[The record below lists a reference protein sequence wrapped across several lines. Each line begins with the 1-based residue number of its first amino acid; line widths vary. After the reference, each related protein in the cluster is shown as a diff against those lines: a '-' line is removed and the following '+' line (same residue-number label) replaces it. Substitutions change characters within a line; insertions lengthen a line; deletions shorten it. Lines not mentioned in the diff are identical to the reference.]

1 MRNILKILMAAA
13 ILTLPMMM
21 NAQTVRSITFAVD
34 EDLQPV
40 EDRYKLTFSGQDV
53 AISILAEDHLP
64 KEKLVTSSFSDLKN
78 LKAWD
83 KDNFYQCVVYA
94 YACHKSLALSPDMI
108 WLLISQGFARYVNAH
123 AEELRPKLVDHTG
136 KMDLVVESEEALF
149 SENADWPKLI
159 NGFASQIDRYTK
171 GDIAKTITA
180 DFTTTGPVERVASQI
195 TLMESVKSYFEYI
208 AMRLSCGI
216 PSITIQGTPNDWEA
230 VLSKTKQLEK
240 YGLSNWTRN
249 LEPILQEFIRASEG
263 KPNQQF
269 WKCMVKQQA
278 TNKLKGGG
286 CSMEKPTQLDGWFL
300 KLFPDENGQTLD
312 SIAHT
317 QNMPSE
323 MVGVSFKYRI
333 VDPTQG
339 SVVSEIPMELRAG
352 FIGAEEDTLTNTLT
366 PKIGWLVNVAQ
377 EDDNMLNDL
386 KKNDDGFLGLWL
398 RVKEVPEIL
407 GRMEHIKSLHLYFT
421 DDVVIPEWFY
431 RIPIDNLFINGKMSE
446 SVKADILKRLP
457 NAKEITNKG
466 EGNTVTIVS
475 E

>member
-1 MRNILKILMAAA
+1 MKNTPRLLMAVA
-13 ILTLPMMM
+13 ILALPMMM

-34 EDLQPV
+34 EGLRPV
-40 EDRYKLTFSGQDV
+40 EDRYKYTFNGQKV
-53 AISILAEDHLP
+53 ATSILAEDNLP

-136 KMDLVVESEEALF
+136 KMDLVVQF
-149 SENADWPKLI
+149 KTKKDDWPKLI
-159 NGFASQIDRYTK
+159 EGFASQIDQHTK

-180 DFTTTGPVERVASQI
+180 NFTTTGPVERVASQI
-195 TLMESVKSYFEYI
+195 TLMGSAKKYFNYI

-240 YGLSNWTRN
+240 YGLGEWTKS

-269 WKCMVKQQA
+269 WKCMVKHQP
-278 TNKLKGGG
+278 TSKLKGGG
-286 CSMEKPTQLDGWFL
+286 CSMEKPTELDGWFL
-300 KLFPDENGQTLD
+300 KLFPDENGQTLS

-317 QNMPSE
+317 HNMPSE
-323 MVGVSFKYRI
+323 MVVVGFKYRI
-333 VDPTQG
+333 VDHHTKD
-339 SVVSEIPMELRAG
+339 VLSENSMELRAG
-352 FIGAEEDTLTNTLT
+352 FIGAEEDSKTNTLT
-366 PKIGWLVNVAQ
+366 PKIGWLVNEALS
-377 EDDNMLNDL
+377 E
-386 KKNDDGFLGLWL
+386 
-398 RVKEVPEIL
+398 EEI
-407 GRMEHIKSLHLYFT
+407 
-421 DDVVIPEWFY
+421 
-431 RIPIDNLFINGKMSE
+431 
-446 SVKADILKRLP
+446 
-457 NAKEITNKG
+457 KEIKEKEKQNWIPMPDDWNPTPEN
-466 EGNTVTIVS
+466 
-475 E
+475 

>member
-1 MRNILKILMAAA
+1 MKNTLKMLMAVA
-13 ILTLPMMM
+13 ILTLPVMM

-34 EDLQPV
+34 EDLPPI

-136 KMDLVVESEEALF
+136 KMDLVVQF
-149 SENADWPKLI
+149 KTKKDDWPKLI
-159 NGFASQIDRYTK
+159 EGFASQIDQHTK
-171 GDIAKTITA
+171 GEIAKTITA
-180 DFTTTGPVERVASQI
+180 NFTTTGPVERVASQI
-195 TLMESVKSYFEYI
+195 TLMESAKKYFNYI

-240 YGLSNWTRN
+240 YGLGEWTKS

-286 CSMEKPTQLDGWFL
+286 CSMEKPTELDGWFL
-300 KLFPDENGQTLD
+300 KLFPDENGQTLN

-317 QNMPSE
+317 YNMPSE
-323 MVGVSFKYRI
+323 MVVVGFKYRI
-333 VDPTQG
+333 VDHHTKD
-339 SVVSEIPMELRAG
+339 VLSENSMELRAG
-352 FIGAEEDTLTNTLT
+352 FIGAEEDSKTNTLT
-366 PKIGWLVNVAQ
+366 PKIGWLVNEALS
-377 EDDNMLNDL
+377 E
-386 KKNDDGFLGLWL
+386 
-398 RVKEVPEIL
+398 EEI
-407 GRMEHIKSLHLYFT
+407 
-421 DDVVIPEWFY
+421 
-431 RIPIDNLFINGKMSE
+431 
-446 SVKADILKRLP
+446 
-457 NAKEITNKG
+457 KEIKEKEKQNWIPMPDDWNPTPEN
-466 EGNTVTIVS
+466 
-475 E
+475 

>member
-1 MRNILKILMAAA
+1 M
-13 ILTLPMMM
+13 
-21 NAQTVRSITFAVD
+21 
-34 EDLQPV
+34 
-40 EDRYKLTFSGQDV
+40 
-53 AISILAEDHLP
+53 
-64 KEKLVTSSFSDLKN
+64 
-78 LKAWD
+78 
-83 KDNFYQCVVYA
+83 
-94 YACHKSLALSPDMI
+94 
-108 WLLISQGFARYVNAH
+108 NAH

-136 KMDLVVESEEALF
+136 KMDLVVQF
-149 SENADWPKLI
+149 KTKKDDWPKLI
-159 NGFASQIDRYTK
+159 EGFASQIDQHTK
-171 GDIAKTITA
+171 GEIAKTITA
-180 DFTTTGPVERVASQI
+180 NFTTTGPVERVASQI
-195 TLMESVKSYFEYI
+195 TLMESAKKYFNYI

-230 VLSKTKQLEK
+230 VLSKTKKLEE
-240 YGLSNWTRN
+240 YGLGEWTKS

-263 KPNQQF
+263 RPNQQF
-269 WKCMVKQQA
+269 WKCMVKQQPLD
-278 TNKLKGGG
+278 KLKGGA
-286 CSMEKPTQLDGWFL
+286 CSMDKPTQLDGWFL

-377 EDDNMLNDL
+377 EDDKVLNGL

>member
-1 MRNILKILMAAA
+1 MKNTPRLLMAAV
-13 ILTLPMMM
+13 ILSLPMMM

-34 EDLQPV
+34 EGLRPV
-40 EDRYKLTFSGQDV
+40 EDRYKYTFSGQEV
-53 AISILAEDHLP
+53 ATSILAEDNLP

-123 AEELRPKLVDHTG
+123 AEELRPQLVDHTG
-136 KMDLVVESEEALF
+136 KMDLVVQF
-149 SENADWPKLI
+149 KTKKDDWPKLI
-159 NGFASQIDRYTK
+159 EGFASQIDQHTK

-180 DFTTTGPVERVASQI
+180 NFTTTGPVERVASQI
-195 TLMESVKSYFEYI
+195 TLMGSAKKYFNYI

-216 PSITIQGTPNDWEA
+216 PSITIQGTPNDWES

-240 YGLSNWTRN
+240 YGLGEWTKS

-286 CSMEKPTQLDGWFL
+286 CSMEKPTELDGWFL
-300 KLFPDENGQTLD
+300 KLFPDENGQTLN

-317 QNMPSE
+317 HNMPSE
-323 MVGVSFKYRI
+323 MVVVGFKYRI
-333 VDPTQG
+333 VDHHTKD
-339 SVVSEIPMELRAG
+339 VLSENSMELRAG
-352 FIGAEEDTLTNTLT
+352 FIGAEEDSKTNTLT
-366 PKIGWLVNVAQ
+366 PKIGWLVNEALS
-377 EDDNMLNDL
+377 EEEIKEIKEKEKRNWIPMPDDWN
-386 KKNDDGFLGLWL
+386 
-398 RVKEVPEIL
+398 P
-407 GRMEHIKSLHLYFT
+407 
-421 DDVVIPEWFY
+421 IPE
-431 RIPIDNLFINGKMSE
+431 N
-446 SVKADILKRLP
+446 
-457 NAKEITNKG
+457 
-466 EGNTVTIVS
+466 
-475 E
+475 

>member
-1 MRNILKILMAAA
+1 MRNTLKILMAAA

-83 KDNFYQCVVYA
+83 KDNLFQCVVYA

-171 GDIAKTITA
+171 GDIAKTVTA

-300 KLFPDENGQTLD
+300 KLIPDENGQTLD

>member
-1 MRNILKILMAAA
+1 MKNTPRLLMAAA
-13 ILTLPMMM
+13 ILALPMMM

-34 EDLQPV
+34 EGLRPV
-40 EDRYKLTFSGQDV
+40 EDRYKYTFNGQEV
-53 AISILAEDHLP
+53 ATSILAEDNLP

-123 AEELRPKLVDHTG
+123 AEELRPQLVDHTG
-136 KMDLVVESEEALF
+136 KMDLVVQF
-149 SENADWPKLI
+149 KTKKDDWPKLI
-159 NGFASQIDRYTK
+159 EGFASQIDQHTK

-180 DFTTTGPVERVASQI
+180 NFTTTGPVERVASQI
-195 TLMESVKSYFEYI
+195 TLMGSAKKYFNYI

-216 PSITIQGTPNDWEA
+216 PSITIQGTPNDWES

-240 YGLSNWTRN
+240 YGLGEWTKN

-286 CSMEKPTQLDGWFL
+286 CSMEKPTELDGWFL
-300 KLFPDENGQTLD
+300 KLFPDENGQTLN

-317 QNMPSE
+317 HNMPSE
-323 MVGVSFKYRI
+323 MVVVGFKYRI
-333 VDPTQG
+333 VDHHTKD
-339 SVVSEIPMELRAG
+339 VLSENSMELRAG
-352 FIGAEEDTLTNTLT
+352 FIGAEEDSKTNTLT
-366 PKIGWLVNVAQ
+366 PKIGWLVNDALS
-377 EDDNMLNDL
+377 EEE
-386 KKNDDGFLGLWL
+386 
-398 RVKEVPEIL
+398 VKE
-407 GRMEHIKSLHLYFT
+407 IKEKEKRNWIPMP
-421 DDVVIPEWFY
+421 DDWNPIPE
-431 RIPIDNLFINGKMSE
+431 N
-446 SVKADILKRLP
+446 
-457 NAKEITNKG
+457 
-466 EGNTVTIVS
+466 
-475 E
+475 

>member
-1 MRNILKILMAAA
+1 MKNTPRLLMAVA
-13 ILTLPMMM
+13 ILSLPMMM

-34 EDLQPV
+34 EGLRPV
-40 EDRYKLTFSGQDV
+40 EDRYKYTFSGQEV
-53 AISILAEDHLP
+53 ATSILAEDNLP

-123 AEELRPKLVDHTG
+123 AEELRPQLVDHTG
-136 KMDLVVESEEALF
+136 KMDLVVQF
-149 SENADWPKLI
+149 KTKKDDWPKLI
-159 NGFASQIDRYTK
+159 EGFASQIDQHTK

-180 DFTTTGPVERVASQI
+180 NFTTTGPVERVASQI
-195 TLMESVKSYFEYI
+195 TLMGSAKKYFNYI

-240 YGLSNWTRN
+240 YGLGEWTKS

-286 CSMEKPTQLDGWFL
+286 CSMEKPTELDGWFL
-300 KLFPDENGQTLD
+300 KLFPDENGQTLN

-317 QNMPSE
+317 HNMPSE
-323 MVGVSFKYRI
+323 MVVVGFKYRI
-333 VDPTQG
+333 VDHHTKD
-339 SVVSEIPMELRAG
+339 VLSENSMELRAG
-352 FIGAEEDTLTNTLT
+352 FIGAEEDSKTNTLT
-366 PKIGWLVNVAQ
+366 PKIGWLVNEALS
-377 EDDNMLNDL
+377 E
-386 KKNDDGFLGLWL
+386 
-398 RVKEVPEIL
+398 EEI
-407 GRMEHIKSLHLYFT
+407 
-421 DDVVIPEWFY
+421 
-431 RIPIDNLFINGKMSE
+431 
-446 SVKADILKRLP
+446 
-457 NAKEITNKG
+457 KEIKEKEKQNWIPMPDDWNPTPEN
-466 EGNTVTIVS
+466 
-475 E
+475 

>member
-1 MRNILKILMAAA
+1 MKNTPRLLMAAV
-13 ILTLPMMM
+13 ILSLPMMM

-34 EDLQPV
+34 EGLRPV
-40 EDRYKLTFSGQDV
+40 EDRYKYTFSGQEV
-53 AISILAEDHLP
+53 ATSILAEDNLP

-123 AEELRPKLVDHTG
+123 AEELRPQLVDHTG
-136 KMDLVVESEEALF
+136 KMDLVVQF
-149 SENADWPKLI
+149 KTKKDDWPKLI
-159 NGFASQIDRYTK
+159 EGFASQIDQHTK

-180 DFTTTGPVERVASQI
+180 NFTTTGPVERVASQI
-195 TLMESVKSYFEYI
+195 TLMGSAKKYFNYI

-216 PSITIQGTPNDWEA
+216 PSITIQGTPNDWES

-240 YGLSNWTRN
+240 YGFGEWTKS

-286 CSMEKPTQLDGWFL
+286 CSMEKPTELDGWFL
-300 KLFPDENGQTLD
+300 KLFPDENGQTLN

-317 QNMPSE
+317 HNMPSE
-323 MVGVSFKYRI
+323 MVVVGFKYRI
-333 VDPTQG
+333 VDHHTKD
-339 SVVSEIPMELRAG
+339 VLSENSMELRAG
-352 FIGAEEDTLTNTLT
+352 FIGAEEDSKTNTLT
-366 PKIGWLVNVAQ
+366 PKIGWLVNKALS
-377 EDDNMLNDL
+377 E
-386 KKNDDGFLGLWL
+386 
-398 RVKEVPEIL
+398 EEI
-407 GRMEHIKSLHLYFT
+407 
-421 DDVVIPEWFY
+421 
-431 RIPIDNLFINGKMSE
+431 
-446 SVKADILKRLP
+446 
-457 NAKEITNKG
+457 KEIKEKEKQNWIPMPDDWNPTPEN
-466 EGNTVTIVS
+466 
-475 E
+475 

>member
-1 MRNILKILMAAA
+1 MRNTLKILMAAA

-136 KMDLVVESEEALF
+136 KMDLVVESEESLF

-171 GDIAKTITA
+171 GDIAKTVTA

-240 YGLSNWTRN
+240 YGLGEWTKS

>member
-1 MRNILKILMAAA
+1 MKNTMKILMAAA
-13 ILTLPMMM
+13 ILALPLMT

-34 EDLQPV
+34 EDLPPI

-94 YACHKSLALSPDMI
+94 YACHKSLVLSPDMI

-136 KMDLVVESEEALF
+136 KMDLVVQF
-149 SENADWPKLI
+149 KTKKDDWPKLI
-159 NGFASQIDRYTK
+159 EGFASQIDQHTK

-180 DFTTTGPVERVASQI
+180 NFTTTGPVEHVASQI
-195 TLMESVKSYFEYI
+195 TLMGSAKKYFNYI

-216 PSITIQGTPNDWEA
+216 PSITIQGTPNDWES

-240 YGLSNWTRN
+240 YGLGEWTKS

-269 WKCMVKQQA
+269 WKCMVKQQPLD
-278 TNKLKGGG
+278 KLKGGA
-286 CSMEKPTQLDGWFL
+286 CSMDKPTQLDGWFL

>member
-1 MRNILKILMAAA
+1 MKNTPRLLMAAV
-13 ILTLPMMM
+13 ILSLPMMM

-34 EDLQPV
+34 EGLRPV
-40 EDRYKLTFSGQDV
+40 EDRYKYTFSGQEV
-53 AISILAEDHLP
+53 ATSILAEDNLP

-123 AEELRPKLVDHTG
+123 AEELRPQLVDHTG
-136 KMDLVVESEEALF
+136 KMDLVVQF
-149 SENADWPKLI
+149 KTKKDDWPKLI
-159 NGFASQIDRYTK
+159 EGFASQIDQHTK

-180 DFTTTGPVERVASQI
+180 NFTTTGPVERVASQI
-195 TLMESVKSYFEYI
+195 TLMGSAKKYFNYI

-216 PSITIQGTPNDWEA
+216 PSITIQGTPNDWES

-240 YGLSNWTRN
+240 YGFGEWTKS

-286 CSMEKPTQLDGWFL
+286 CSMEKPTELDGWFL
-300 KLFPDENGQTLD
+300 KLFPDENGQTLN

-317 QNMPSE
+317 HNMPSE
-323 MVGVSFKYRI
+323 MVVVGFKYRI
-333 VDPTQG
+333 VDHHTKD
-339 SVVSEIPMELRAG
+339 VLSENSMELRAG
-352 FIGAEEDTLTNTLT
+352 FIGAEEDSNTNTLT
-366 PKIGWLVNVAQ
+366 PKIGWLVNEALS
-377 EDDNMLNDL
+377 E
-386 KKNDDGFLGLWL
+386 
-398 RVKEVPEIL
+398 EEI
-407 GRMEHIKSLHLYFT
+407 
-421 DDVVIPEWFY
+421 
-431 RIPIDNLFINGKMSE
+431 
-446 SVKADILKRLP
+446 
-457 NAKEITNKG
+457 KEIKEKEKQNWIPMPNDWNPTPEN
-466 EGNTVTIVS
+466 
-475 E
+475 